1 MDQVVH
7 QMPTLDVAKNTVE
20 IVVHI
25 SESLD
30 DVQRNNLVA
39 ALEQNDSIVSAEFCP
54 LRYHLMLVRY
64 DRERYTSQDV
74 LNAVTDRELQ
84 AKLIGPI

>member
-7 QMPTLDVAKNTVE
+7 DMPTLDVAKNTVE

-25 SESLD
+25 PESLD
-30 DVQRNNLVA
+30 DVQRNNLVV

-64 DRERYTSQDV
+64 DRERYSSQDV
-74 LNAVTDRELQ
+74 LNAVTDRELK
-84 AKLIGPI
+84 ARLIGPI

>member
-1 MDQVVH
+1 MAQGVH
-7 QMPTLDVAKNTVE
+7 DMPTLDVAKNTVE

-25 SESLD
+25 SENLD
-30 DVQRNNLVA
+30 DVQRNNVVV

-64 DRERYTSQDV
+64 DRERYSSQDV
-74 LNAVTDRELQ
+74 LNAVSDRELQ
-84 AKLIGPI
+84 ARLIGPI